1 MPTTATINPKQETTG
16 ATPVEDSDNSD
27 KPARRGNP
35 LMRTL
40 TPDMI
45 REPHKLDFADGM
57 MSNEFA
63 WEKVSKQILE
73 PLGITTKKEW
83 MDLNDNIWTW
93 HSNKAV
99 REAEFEA
106 EEILA
111 KASENPLL
119 LDVLKQKISQTRKA
133 A

>member
-1 MPTTATINPKQETTG
+1 MPATATVNPKQET
-16 ATPVEDSDNSD
+16 AEVIHVEDSDNSD
-27 KPARRGNP
+27 KPVRRGNP

-45 REPHKLDFADGM
+45 KSPHKLDFADGM

-83 MDLNDNIWTW
+83 MDLNDSVWTW
-93 HSNKAV
+93 HSNKAI

-106 EEILA
+106 DEILE
-111 KASENPLL
+111 KAAENPIL
-119 LDVLKQKISQTRKA
+119 LDILKKKIGQSHKA
-133 A
+133 